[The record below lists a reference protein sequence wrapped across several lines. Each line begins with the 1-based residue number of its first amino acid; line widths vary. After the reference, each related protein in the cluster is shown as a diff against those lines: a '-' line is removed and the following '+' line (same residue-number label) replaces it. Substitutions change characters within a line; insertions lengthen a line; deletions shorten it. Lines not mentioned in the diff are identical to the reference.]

1 MKKIS
6 ILMLVLAVLFG
17 CQTKQEAVLEKFRS
31 EASDLVVC
39 QVAFIGFSDS
49 EIPDLNALAQEYQIF
64 EYFPFV
70 ESYPSNC
77 YLDYMGYEI
86 YLIVAQ
92 DKKAQ
97 INIYE
102 NVMNYKTGEE
112 YRGNLLFSVKNGE
125 PVIIRAN
132 VSDIIPNVIVEIIN
146 SDGSEFSF
154 SPSLSLRDGSL
165 NTYGMED
172 EIKDVS
178 FYTYAQ

>member
-6 ILMLVLAVLFG
+6 ILMLVLVCLFG
-17 CQTKQEAVLEKFRS
+17 CQIKQKDVLEEFRS

-77 YLDYMGYEI
+77 YLDNTGYEI

-102 NVMNYKTGEE
+102 NGMDYQTGEE

-132 VSDIIPNVIVEIIN
+132 VSDIIIYYFYRIIAHKYRKIHLL
-146 SDGSEFSF
+146 FYLLF
-154 SPSLSLRDGSL
+154 HTYLIYHPL
-165 NTYGMED
+165 NLV
-172 EIKDVS
+172 KVRN
-178 FYTYAQ
+178 